1 MIPLGFVQ
9 PFILAALALLPVIWW
24 LLRMTPPRP
33 RQEEFP
39 PTRLLFEIERREET
53 PARSPWWL
61 TALRLLLTAIVIVA
75 LAGPVWRPATET
87 YPGSGPLLLVVDN
100 GWLAAPDWDAR
111 TATAERVIA
120 AADAAERPIMLLP
133 TAATTP
139 DLAATSATETRE
151 KLAALTPQPLT
162 PDRAAPLP
170 AIETQLAATPAD
182 IVWISDGHEN
192 GAGRAFAEAL
202 VRLAG
207 ERSLEVF
214 ATDSGT
220 PLALRIADNA
230 PDALHL
236 EVLRK
241 PSDGSR
247 SGSVRALDLKGR
259 TLAETPFEMSDAAI
273 LAKAKFDLPVELRND
288 IARIEIV
295 DEASAGAVQLLDER
309 WRRRVVGIL
318 SGESSDLAQP
328 LLSPLYYVEKALAPY
343 ADLRR
348 PRAAETPEAVAELLD
363 QNVSVIVMTDIG
375 NLVGDVVEPLSDWV
389 KKGGLLIRFAGP
401 RLAAGDDPLV
411 PVDLRRGGRVLGGS
425 LSWEQPQQLAP
436 FAEGSPFADLAVP
449 SDVRVSRQ
457 VLAEPGPDI
466 AERTYAS
473 LADGTPLV
481 TAGRSGAGL
490 VVLFHVTADTTWSS
504 LPLSGTFV
512 EMLRR
517 LVALSAGRTDAG
529 DGKGA
534 RETGVTGEALLP
546 PLRALD
552 GFGTFT
558 APSGTAEPLPAS
570 GFANR
575 RPDAAHPPGFYG
587 TEDAF
592 RALNVFGP
600 DDRLTALDLAAIT
613 GIGTLRPLST
623 AKPID
628 LRPWLFLLALA
639 LVAADLFAVLFLN
652 GSFRR
657 RTPGSV
663 TASISAALLFTG
675 LLAIAGTDKVRA
687 DETLS
692 AADRAAIEATSETR
706 LAYVLTGNATI
717 DETSRAGLYGLTRI
731 LTTRTALEPGDP
743 VGLDI
748 ARDDLTFYSLIYWP
762 IDADAE
768 VPPADVMARVDAFM
782 RNGGTVLFDTRD
794 GIEAIGVSTGFGGGA
809 GTLKLREMLAN
820 LDIPP
825 LAAVPI
831 DHVLTKSFYLLND
844 FPGRYRTSQL
854 WVEALP
860 ETDEDGRRPARSGDG
875 VSSILITAN
884 DFAAAWAIDDGG
896 QALYPT
902 VPSDP
907 SQREFAYRAGVNIVM
922 YALTGNYKADQ
933 VHIPALLE
941 RLGQ

>member
-1 MIPLGFVQ
+1 MIALGFLQ
-9 PFILAALALLPVIWW
+9 PLILAALALLPVIWW

-33 RQEEFP
+33 REEEFP
-39 PTRLLFEIERREET
+39 PTRLLLEIERREET

-61 TALRLLLTAIVIVA
+61 TALRLLLTAIVIIA
-75 LAGPVWRPATET
+75 LAGPVWRPASEQT
-87 YPGSGPLLLVVDN
+87 PGSGPLLLIIDN
-100 GWLAAPDWDAR
+100 GWLAAPDWAAR
-111 TATAERVIA
+111 TATAERVIG

-133 TAATTP
+133 TAAATP
-139 DLAATSATETRE
+139 DLAAISAAQARE
-151 KLAALTPQPLT
+151 KLAALAPQPLT
-162 PDRAAPLP
+162 PDRAALLP
-170 AIETQLAATPAD
+170 AIEAQLAATPAD

-192 GAGRAFAEAL
+192 GAGNVFAEAL
-202 VRLAG
+202 SRLAG
-207 ERSLEVF
+207 ERSLDVF
-214 ATDSGT
+214 AAETGA
-220 PLALRIADNA
+220 PLALRVGENA

-236 EVLRK
+236 DVLRK
-241 PSDGSR
+241 PSDGSL
-247 SGSVRALDLKGR
+247 SGRIRALDLKGR
-259 TLAETPFEMSDAAI
+259 PLAETSFKMSDAAI
-273 LAKAKFDLPVELRND
+273 LAKAEFDLPVELRNE
-288 IARIEIV
+288 IARLEIV
-295 DEASAGAVQLLDER
+295 DAASAGAVQLLDER
-309 WRRRVVGIL
+309 WRRRVVGVL
-318 SGESSDLAQP
+318 SGVSSDLAQP

-348 PRAAETPEAVAELLD
+348 PRAVETPEAVAELID

-375 NLVGDVVEPLSDWV
+375 NLAGEAMDPLSDWV
-389 KKGGLLIRFAGP
+389 DKGGMLIRFAGP

-425 LSWEQPQQLAP
+425 LSWEQPQGLAP

-449 SDVRVSRQ
+449 EDVRVSRQ

-466 AERTYAS
+466 TERTYAS
-473 LADGTPLV
+473 LIDGTPLV
-481 TAGRSGAGL
+481 TAGRSGAGFI
-490 VVLFHVTADTTWSS
+490 VLFHVTADTTWSN
-504 LPLSGTFV
+504 LPLSGAFV

-517 LVALSAGRTDAG
+517 LVALSAGRADAG

-534 RETGVTGEALLP
+534 REAGVTGEALLP

-552 GFGTFT
+552 GFGGFA
-558 APSGTAEPLPAS
+558 APAGTAEPLPAS
-570 GFANR
+570 GFADR

-592 RALNVFGP
+592 RALNVVGP
-600 DDRLTALDLAAIT
+600 GDQLQALDLGSIA
-613 GIGTLRPLST
+613 GIGALRPLST
-623 AKPID
+623 TKPVD

-639 LVAADLFAVLFLN
+639 LIAADLFAVLVLN
-652 GSFRR
+652 GVFRR
-657 RTPGSV
+657 RAAAAA
-663 TASISAALLFTG
+663 ASLSAALIFAG
-675 LLAIAGTDKVRA
+675 LLSVPGAGPA
-687 DETLS
+687 AAQEALS
-692 AADRAAIEATSETR
+692 AADRAAIEATRETR

-717 DETSRAGLYGLTRI
+717 DDTSRAGLFGLTRL
-731 LTTRTALEPGDP
+731 LTSRTALEPGDP

-762 IDADAE
+762 IDADAAA
-768 VPPADVMARVDAFM
+768 PPAEVMARIDAFM

-794 GIEAIGVSTGFGGGA
+794 GLQTIGNTSGFGGGA
-809 GTLKLREMLAN
+809 GTQKLREMLAS

-860 ETDEDGRRPARSGDG
+860 ETAEDRERPARSGDG

-884 DFAAAWAIDDGG
+884 DFAAAWAVDERGEP
-896 QALYPT
+896 LYPT
-902 VPSDP
+902 VPADP
-907 SQREFAYRAGVNIVM
+907 SQREFAFRAGVNIVM